1 MNPLVAEWV
10 DKAEGDYVSALR
22 EVRARKSPNYDSA
35 CFHSQQCIEK
45 YLKGLLQSDNIPF
58 AKTHDLCLLLDACLP
73 KYPLWE
79 AFRPELEVL
88 TEYAV
93 AFRYP
98 GLSADRD
105 KAKKAVTITTKLRK
119 ALRAALLLEHNK

>member
-10 DKAEGDYVSALR
+10 EKAEGDYASALR
-22 EVRARKSPNYDSA
+22 EVRARKNPNHDSA

-45 YLKGLLQSDNIPF
+45 YLKGILQSLTIRFD
-58 AKTHDLCLLLDACLP
+58 KTHDLCSLLDSCLRDH
-73 KYPLWE
+73 PLWE
-79 AFRPELEVL
+79 PFRQELERL

-98 GLSADRD
+98 GLSANRTQ
-105 KAKKAVTITTKLRK
+105 AKHAVSVATELRK
-119 ALRAALLLEHNK
+119 AFREALSIEKP

>member
-10 DKAEGDYVSALR
+10 EKAEGDYASALR
-22 EVRARKSPNYDSA
+22 EVRARKSPNFDSA
-35 CFHSQQCIEK
+35 CFHSQQCVEK
-45 YLKGLLQSDNIPF
+45 YLKGILQSENIPF
-58 AKTHDLCLLLDACLP
+58 AKTHDLCSLLDTCIR
-73 KYPLWE
+73 KHPLWE
-79 AFRPELEVL
+79 AFRPDLDML

-105 KAKKAVTITTKLRK
+105 KAKRAVALVTRLRNEFRL
-119 ALRAALLLEHNK
+119 ALSLEGSS